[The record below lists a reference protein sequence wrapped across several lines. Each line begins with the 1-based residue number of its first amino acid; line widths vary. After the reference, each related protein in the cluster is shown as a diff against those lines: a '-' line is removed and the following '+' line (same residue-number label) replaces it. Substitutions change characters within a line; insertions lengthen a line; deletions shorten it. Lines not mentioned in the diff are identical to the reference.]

1 MISESIDV
9 TIPAAEAY
17 GLVSD
22 PRNYG
27 RWSPE
32 ATGATFTGA
41 LPLVE
46 GARFTGN
53 NKLWLPWTGACQV
66 VKADGTTFAFEV
78 KIAGIRISR
87 WSYIVEPTAGGARI
101 TERWDD
107 LRTGP
112 LGNMMKPAGMFVG
125 RGTSAEKR
133 NAYNI
138 HATLA
143 AIASEVNR

>member
-9 TIPAAEAY
+9 NISAAEAY
-17 GLVSD
+17 RLVSD

-32 ATGATFTGA
+32 ATGASFTGDF
-41 LPLVE
+41 PLAE
-46 GARFTGN
+46 GSRFTGQ

-66 VKADGTTFAFEV
+66 VKADGTTFAFDV

-87 WSYIVEPTAGGARI
+87 WSYIVEAAGSGARI

-107 LRTGP
+107 LRTGL
-112 LGNMMKPAGMFVG
+112 LGNLMKPAGMFVG

-133 NAYNI
+133 NAFNI
-138 HATLA
+138 HATLT
-143 AIASEVNR
+143 AIANDVNR

>member
-17 GLVSD
+17 RLVSD

-32 ATGATFTGA
+32 ATGATVAGEF
-41 LPLVE
+41 PLVE
-46 GARFTGN
+46 GSRFTGK

-78 KIAGIRISR
+78 KIAGVRVSR
-87 WSYIVEPTAGGARI
+87 WSYIVEPADGGARI

-107 LRTGP
+107 LRTG
-112 LGNMMKPAGMFVG
+112 LQGTMMKPAGMFVG

-133 NAYNI
+133 NAFNI

-143 AIASEVNR
+143 AIANDVNR